1 MTNGSIE
8 VKTIAADFTKGK
20 SIYTKI
26 RAELEQLEIG
36 ILVNNVGMSIGL
48 DPFHKTK
55 DELKL
60 NEIINCNCLSM
71 VRMSHIVL
79 PKMVESRRGI
89 IVNIGSIG
97 SAVPFLNDS
106 IYGATKQFV
115 NKLSLDIAAEVMQYG
130 VLIQTVHPGYVY
142 TS

>member
-1 MTNGSIE
+1 
-8 VKTIAADFTKGK
+8 
-20 SIYTKI
+20 
-26 RAELEQLEIG
+26 
-36 ILVNNVGMSIGL
+36 
-48 DPFHKTK
+48 
-55 DELKL
+55 
-60 NEIINCNCLSM
+60 M